1 MSFGCQSGETLV
13 TSQREAIYYE
23 VRDRIG
29 FIVLNKP
36 QKRNALNFKIW
47 SLLPQLCRQGED
59 DPNVGVIIIRGE
71 GLEAFSAGG
80 DISEFPS
87 LRSDSESSS
96 RYHVA
101 VDTAVRT
108 VWGLRKPTIAQVCG
122 FCVGG
127 GAELAIACD
136 LRFAASNVKI
146 GITPANLGLVYPW
159 LPTQMLVNL
168 VGPSRAKD
176 ILFSGRLL
184 GAPEAYEY
192 GLIDRVFPLEDID
205 VETEAYALLLLEKAP
220 NSILGSK
227 LMVNAISQG
236 DYNREKELDVM
247 SCDSATSAQHKE
259 GIIAFLEKRKPLF
272 PPV

>member
-1 MSFGCQSGETLV
+1 MSFECQNNETLV
-13 TSQREAIYYE
+13 TSQREAVYYE
-23 VRDRIG
+23 VCDGIG

-36 QKRNALNFKIW
+36 HKRNALNFEIW
-47 SLLPQLCRQGED
+47 SLLPQLCRRGED
-59 DPNVGVIIIRGE
+59 DPNVGVIIIRGKGSE
-71 GLEAFSAGG
+71 TFSAGG
-80 DISEFPS
+80 DISEFPL
-87 LRSDSESSS
+87 LRSDSESSV
-96 RYHVA
+96 RYHA
-101 VDTAVRT
+101 AIDTAIRA
-108 VWGLRKPTIAQVCG
+108 VWGLRKPTIAQICG

-184 GAPEAYEY
+184 GAREAYEY
-192 GLIDRVFPLEDID
+192 GLIDRVFPLGDIEA
-205 VETEAYALLLLEKAP
+205 ETEAYASLLLEKAP

-236 DYNREKELDVM
+236 DYNRAKEFDVM
-247 SCDSATSAQHKE
+247 SCDSATSPQHKE
-259 GIIAFLEKRKPLF
+259 GILAFLEKRKPLF